1 MSVMITVEFKI
12 KPEKVDEALEEM
24 REGLP
29 ATRIFKDAK
38 ELILILIK
46 KTLRFF
52 SWNFGIV

>member
-1 MSVMITVEFKI
+1 MSVMITVEFRI

-29 ATRIFKDAK
+29 ATRNFQDAK
-38 ELILILIK
+38 ALILILTK

-52 SWNFGIV
+52 WLNFGIV

>member
-29 ATRIFKDAK
+29 ATR
-38 ELILILIK
+38 
-46 KTLRFF
+46 
-52 SWNFGIV
+52 NFQGVPKY